1 MCAHSNGNTHLQV
14 FSRFGAEV
22 PAVLFRLERPSPI
35 CLRRDDDG
43 GFIGL
48 FVRVAQE
55 AAVTVNTN
63 VLALKVRKKWMMDF
77 CMCYLALNCIR
88 YLDAFWSTR
97 YNLHDHEST
106 TEEAFSR

>member
-1 MCAHSNGNTHLQV
+1 MCLHLEKYVNVKYVKFLQYASLQV
-14 FSRFGAEV
+14 FSRFGVEV

-63 VLALKVRKKWMMDF
+63 VLALKEEKWMMDF
-77 CMCYLALNCIR
+77 CMCY
-88 YLDAFWSTR
+88 
-97 YNLHDHEST
+97 
-106 TEEAFSR
+106 